1 MSSPS
6 LLRLDAHQHF
16 WRYRAADYPW
26 IGVPEAGLRRDFIPQ
41 DLKPLLDAAGLDGCI
56 AVQARAGEQETNAL
70 LEMARQHPWIFGVV
84 GWVDLC
90 DPALEQH
97 LHQWRDQPPLK
108 GFRHQI
114 QDEPRPATFMA
125 DPAFSRGLQQLQQ
138 QGYVYE
144 VLIRCADL
152 SAATALCQCHDQHH
166 LVLDHL
172 GKPDIAK
179 GPGAWADHLAPL
191 AALPHVSC
199 KLSGLLTEAGPGQR
213 NAQTLRPF
221 IELALELF
229 GAERLMFGSDWPVC
243 LLAGEYEGT
252 CQLLE
257 QTLDQLSP
265 SEHQAIWGGTAQRVY
280 QLEGNCP

>member
-6 LLRLDAHQHF
+6 SLRLDAHQHF

-26 IGVPEAGLRRDFIPQ
+26 IGSAEADLRRDFLPQ
-41 DLKPLLDAAGLDGCI
+41 DLRPLLDAAGLDGCI
-56 AVQARAGEQETNAL
+56 AVQARAGEQETDAL
-70 LEMARQHPWIFGVV
+70 LEMARLHPWILGVV

-90 DPALEQH
+90 DPTLEQH
-97 LHQWRDQPPLK
+97 LEQWRDAPRLK

-114 QDEPRPATFMA
+114 QDEPKPASFMA
-125 DPAFSRGLQQLQQ
+125 DVGFSLGLRHLQQ

-152 SAATALCQCHDQHH
+152 DAATTLCRRHDRHH

-172 GKPDIAK
+172 GKPDIAN
-179 GPGAWADHLAPL
+179 GPVGWAERLAPM

-199 KLSGLLTEAGPGQR
+199 KLSGLLTEARPDQR
-213 NAQTLRPF
+213 NAGALRPY

-243 LLAGEYEGT
+243 LLAGEYQGSSR
-252 CQLLE
+252 LL
-257 QTLDQLSP
+257 QHTLGSLSP
-265 SEHQAIWGGTAQRVY
+265 SEQQAIWGGTAQRVY
-280 QLEGNCP
+280 HLEGNCP